1 MARHGARDAAPA
13 ATGSGLLWNIPL
25 ARPLSFG
32 LNSWGAMTTA
42 ADQKHHS
49 TSQAAVDV
57 FDGVSRGIFGI
68 AAGILMLFAV
78 VLTFDAVV
86 QFALALW
93 ARKSVGVA
101 ALSGIGYVVVSIAV
115 FDVAKYLIEEEVVR
129 GRQMRVASE
138 ARRSLTRFISTI
150 AIAIFLEALVTVFR
164 VSQESVPHLIYPTI
178 LLVAGILL
186 VLGLGI
192 YQRLS
197 ADVEKQVDSKD
208 KQAGE
213 AVAKPRAPARR

>member
-1 MARHGARDAAPA
+1 MGRIMAAAAEQTRHV
-13 ATGSGLLWNIPL
+13 
-25 ARPLSFG
+25 
-32 LNSWGAMTTA
+32 
-42 ADQKHHS
+42 
-49 TSQAAVDV
+49 TSQAAVDI
-57 FDGVSRGIFGI
+57 FDSVSRGIFGI
-68 AAGILMLFAV
+68 AAGVLMLFAV

-86 QFALALW
+86 QFVLALW
-93 ARKSVGVA
+93 ARQSIGIA

-150 AIAIFLEALVTVFR
+150 AIAIFMEALVTVFR

-208 KQAGE
+208 RQAGE
-213 AVAKPRAPARR
+213 AVVKPRSPTRR